1 MSNDNHAT
9 PAPEATRYPETLR
22 VTIESGSDAFDA
34 ALDDVADGPDATDE
48 AVVSFETAA
57 GLRQLLTDRRLE
69 LLESLLDEPAD
80 SITALAERLGS
91 GATRSFTTISN
102 YWPDTGIVKFRQ
114 AGQSK
119 SPFVPYERIEF
130 DVTISASTAAGDS
143 ELPV

>member
-1 MSNDNHAT
+1 MSNDTHAT

-80 SITALAERLGS
+80 SITALAERLD
-91 GATRSFTTISN
+91 RSYSVVHDDIELLA
-102 YWPDTGIVKFRQ
+102 DTGIVKFRQ

-130 DVTISASTAAGDS
+130 DVTISASTAAGDT

>member
-1 MSNDNHAT
+1 MSNHNHAT

-34 ALDDVADGPDATDE
+34 ALDDVADGPDAADE

-80 SITALAERLGS
+80 SITALAERLD
-91 GATRSFTTISN
+91 RSYSVVHDDIELLA
-102 YWPDTGIVKFRQ
+102 DTGIVKFRQ

-119 SPFVPYERIEF
+119 APFIPYERIDF
-130 DVTISASTAAGDS
+130 DVTISASTAVGDT